1 MLRFA
6 FARSLQRGYRNSL
19 FISRKYCEFAGSE
32 NEEESPNPSIRSDL
46 PSLDDFT
53 ENPGEGE
60 GNESPGETD
69 IELENFSKSRD
80 DFMQNRTHMKEIDG
94 ESLRFINDDAINF
107 SSEDPWNPKD
117 VDSNLDDGELES
129 NRRYKAYNEFY
140 QQKLDAMDSDIPEER
155 GPDIRKDRDIRG
167 DRDYHTRRVIKQTGR
182 TKDVEKILSLDGLPK
197 NHIPKGLMV
206 SDDSDVETAS
216 ASEFSAIETFN
227 MESEGRIGKIKKY
240 HSPYWM
246 TEKQTAEL
254 SDTDTSNPNNYNQFD
269 IAGDNAMDEEDIDGA
284 GSSYSS
290 GEGRANMGPDL
301 SSSAYQSSS
310 PEDFPKDPYDD
321 IDLDKR
327 PRPPPPEHDALGR
340 DDIMHQMLLKTG
352 RHCKVTTGG
361 RIFSTSALVLI
372 GDGNGIGGLGYGK
385 AETFE
390 AAMKAAVQD
399 AKKKLIAIHRV
410 DNSVSYQSKQKY
422 CRARVYVWPL
432 AKKQGLRGSYK
443 QQELC
448 DLFGLTDIR
457 IKTIGRRNEH
467 NVYKALLRCL
477 QTSETP
483 EMHAQ
488 RRGKKVWDINR
499 YWRVNNRSKG
509 Y

>member
-1 MLRFA
+1 MFSEPSDESESDIDKILAEQKSFSKYDNLGKKTTSPY
-6 FARSLQRGYRNSL
+6 FTTQRRLEQTDESDQD
-19 FISRKYCEFAGSE
+19 RKF
-32 NEEESPNPSIRSDL
+32 NTKLIEEGL
-46 PSLDDFT
+46 GDDG
-53 ENPGEGE
+53 EPGEGGDDGAE
-60 GNESPGETD
+60 GGGGGND
-69 IELENFSKSRD
+69 V
-80 DFMQNRTHMKEIDG
+80 ID
-94 ESLRFINDDAINF
+94 
-107 SSEDPWNPKD
+107 
-117 VDSNLDDGELES
+117 DDGEEENS
-129 NRRYKAYNEFY
+129 GSDDWEPEKREPHAT
-140 QQKLDAMDSDIPEER
+140 DAPTSSTEDCPSDIY
-155 GPDIRKDRDIRG
+155 DDLD
-167 DRDYHTRRVIKQTGR
+167 
-182 TKDVEKILSLDGLPK
+182 LSQ
-197 NHIPKGLMV
+197 IKGL
-206 SDDSDVETAS
+206 
-216 ASEFSAIETFN
+216 
-227 MESEGRIGKIKKY
+227 
-240 HSPYWM
+240 
-246 TEKQTAEL
+246 
-254 SDTDTSNPNNYNQFD
+254 
-269 IAGDNAMDEEDIDGA
+269 
-284 GSSYSS
+284 
-290 GEGRANMGPDL
+290 
-301 SSSAYQSSS
+301 
-310 PEDFPKDPYDD
+310 
-321 IDLDKR
+321 
-327 PRPPPPEHDALGR
+327 PPPEHDVLHR
-340 DDIMHQMLLKTG
+340 TDFMHQMLIKTG

-372 GDGNGIGGLGYGK
+372 GNGDGIGALGYGK